1 MNNSAAKQFVANHAR
16 PVDLAVYR
24 FFFEGS
30 SREDVVSELAAFQ
43 NADGGFGHGLE
54 MDFLNPHSS
63 PIATNDALI
72 TLWRVGALRRG
83 MPMLEGMVRYL
94 DSHDS
99 FDEERRRWL
108 FAIDSNR
115 DYPHAIWWEKEGDGI
130 HGFNPTMSLAAF
142 MLCFG
147 RRAALY
153 EQIVREGMAYLEEN
167 GDVSGEA
174 LKCFML
180 AEAMLRESGVE
191 EVIPLEKLRALIAS
205 RLDTAICK
213 DTEKYGVE
221 YVPVPSDFFAGM
233 FEQYVTPG
241 LLERIAAEKRTL
253 GQMQMEDGGF
263 DITWEWGTPY
273 CAEFEQARRWWRP
286 RLTIDKLLFDA
297 MDCGMKG

>member
-1 MNNSAAKQFVANHAR
+1 MNRSAAKRFVEENAR

-24 FFFEGS
+24 FFFEGGS
-30 SREDVVSELAAFQ
+30 NQDVVGALAAFQ
-43 NADGGFGHGLE
+43 NEDGGFGHGLE
-54 MDFLNPHSS
+54 MDYLNPYSS

-72 TLWRVGALRRG
+72 TLWRVGALRRDL
-83 MPMLEGMVRYL
+83 PMVRGMVRYL

-99 FDEERRRWL
+99 FDEDQRRWL

-115 DYPHAIWWEKEGDGI
+115 DYPHAIWWEKQGDGI

-153 EQIVREGMAYLEEN
+153 ERIVREGLAYLEEN
-167 GDVSGEA
+167 EDVSGEA
-174 LKCFML
+174 LKCFLL

-191 EVIPLEKLRALIAS
+191 DVIPLERLRAVIAR
-205 RLDTAICK
+205 RLDAAICK
-213 DTEKYGVE
+213 DTGKYGVE

-233 FEQYVTPG
+233 FSRYITPE
-241 LLERIAAEKRTL
+241 LVPLIAEEKRALERLQRA
-253 GQMQMEDGGF
+253 DGGF

-273 CAEFEQARRWWRP
+273 AAEFEQARRLWRP
-286 RLTIDKLLFDA
+286 RLTIDKLLFDTIE
-297 MDCGMKG
+297 